1 MRRVS
6 SADHVRSRKLAAIH
20 IAAGQLGLADDTYR
34 DILERVTGK
43 RSAADLDMREASA
56 VLDEL
61 RRLGAANPRAAGKPH
76 NADKLSG
83 EIAKIE
89 AQLSDMRLP
98 WSYADAI
105 GYRMFGIQ
113 RVAWLRKQS
122 QLVAVLA
129 ALHVEQQ
136 KRAVLADIRTQCVA
150 LNISIDDIERELELS
165 AGWQRRQSALKAVA
179 EHLKGRVPQ

>member
-6 SADHVRSRKLAAIH
+6 SADQIRARKLAAIH
-20 IAAGQLGLADDTYR
+20 IAAGQLKLDDDTYR
-34 DILERVTGK
+34 SILERVTGK
-43 RSAADLDMREASA
+43 RSAADLETREASA

-76 NADKLSG
+76 NADRLSG

-105 GYRMFGIQ
+105 GKRMFGIE
-113 RVAWLRKQS
+113 RVAWLRKQA

-129 ALHVEQQ
+129 ALHVEQG
-136 KRAVLADIRTQCVA
+136 KRSMLADIRAQCAA
-150 LNISIDDIERELELS
+150 LDISIDDLERELGL
-165 AGWQRRQSALKAVA
+165 AVGWQRKQSALKVVT
-179 EHLKGRVPQ
+179 EHLKGRVTQ

>member
-1 MRRVS
+1 MRRIS
-6 SADHVRSRKLAAIH
+6 SADEIRSRKLAAIH
-20 IAAGQLGLADDTYR
+20 IAAGQLKLDDDTYR
-34 DILERVTGK
+34 ALLERVTGK
-43 RSAADLDMREASA
+43 RSAADLETREASA

-61 RRLGAANPRAAGKPH
+61 RRLGAPNPRAAGKPH

-105 GYRMFGIQ
+105 GNRMFGIP
-113 RVAWLRKQS
+113 RVAWLRKQA

-136 KRAVLADIRTQCVA
+136 KRALLAGIRAQCA
-150 LNISIDDIERELELS
+150 TLGISIDDIELELKLAS
-165 AGWQRRQSALKAVA
+165 GWQRRQSTLKIVA
-179 EHLKGRVPQ
+179 EHLEGRVTQ